1 MAKAGNQAAERY
13 LLDSMNRIAKNP
25 QGYSVLYVNV
35 SKLKPKNRHPSFV
48 KIFAKMFDD
57 LVGATNGMM
66 FILSNS
72 DFAILGKNITS
83 ETVERAVGT
92 LRRNLPND
100 PMLYGQDN
108 DSFASLYD
116 FPEDFPK
123 LYAKI
128 KGLMESDDDGFDIE
142 FLRKPVEAAQV
153 DDVLERLE
161 NIDIPEVVKRQS
173 VMKVG
178 GPKKFEVLFQEFF
191 VAVKDLS
198 MFFDLNLDLQANK
211 WLFMYLSQTLD
222 KKTLGSFEHAEIG
235 NWPPKISINLN
246 LSSVFSKEFAHFAD
260 NFLKPEQKI
269 IVEILAMDAFNNLP
283 QYFEAKEL
291 LNSRGH
297 QILLDATEPDML
309 CMLNLK
315 RLDPDLVKIFWSH
328 MMEFDLDNQK
338 LREVIEATGQDKFI
352 LAKCIDDKAMNWG
365 LKYKINKFQG
375 PFIDNIETAL
385 IKAQCP
391 HGKNCKVI
399 DCLKRR
405 RMIAGDFRNKCFD
418 KSCLDKILG

>member
-1 MAKAGNQAAERY
+1 MAKAGSQAAERY
-13 LLDSMNRIAKNP
+13 LLDSMNRIARNP

-72 DFAILGKNITS
+72 DFAILGKNITA
-83 ETVERAVGT
+83 ETVEQAVDK
-92 LRRNLPND
+92 LRHSLPND
-100 PMLYGQDN
+100 PMLYEQD
-108 DSFASLYD
+108 DGAFAVLYS

-128 KGLMESDDDGFDIE
+128 KALLESDSDSFDIE
-142 FLRKPVEAAQV
+142 FLRKPVQAAQV
-153 DDVLERLE
+153 DDILTRLD
-161 NIDIPEVVKRQS
+161 NIDIPDIVKRQS

-198 MFFDLNLDLQANK
+198 MFFDLSLDLQANK
-211 WLFMYLSQTLD
+211 WMFMYLSQTLD
-222 KKTLGSFEHAEIG
+222 KKTLASFEHAEIS
-235 NWPPKISINLN
+235 NWPAKISINLN
-246 LSSVFSKEFAHFAD
+246 LSSVFSKEFAHFV
-260 NFLKPEQKI
+260 NHLLKPEQKV
-269 IVEILAMDAFNNLP
+269 IVEVQVMDAFNNLP

-291 LNSRGH
+291 LNSDGH
-297 QILLDATEPDML
+297 QILLDATDPDML
-309 CMLNLK
+309 CMINLK
-315 RLDPDLVKIFWSH
+315 RLDPDMVKIFWSH
-328 MMEFDLDNQK
+328 MMEGELDNQK
-338 LREVIEATGQDKFI
+338 LREVIEEMGQDKFI
-352 LAKCIDDKAMNWG
+352 LAKCVDDKAMNWG

-391 HGKNCKVI
+391 QGKNCKVI

-405 RMIAGDFRNKCFD
+405 RMIAGDFRNQCPD
-418 KSCLDKILG
+418 KTCLDKILG